1 MSTKTLTQ
9 AATVLTEPFVRTGLY
24 DSSEK
29 ALKHII
35 LAYLD
40 QQITWAESHLRR
52 YERKH
57 QQTFEAWTEALAGRA
72 TVAEEDE
79 WMEWEA
85 TRDML
90 EGWRQIK
97 AQVEESRV

>member
-1 MSTKTLTQ
+1 MLTKTLTQ

-35 LAYLD
+35 IEYLN
-40 QQITWAESHLRR
+40 QQIAWAESRIAH

-57 QQTFEAWTEALAGRA
+57 QQTFEAWTEVLSGRA
-72 TVAEEDE
+72 TPTEEDE

-85 TRDML
+85 TREML
-90 EGWRQIK
+90 KGWQ
-97 AQVEESRV
+97 QVKTQVCAR